1 MSLVQQNESKLTRM
15 GRTITYFVFFF
26 LLLGIARHLNGSAK
40 PSGKLS
46 LENSTITASTAI
58 VETCDIDEIYPSIKL
73 TKSEDFIVDHTDVLF
88 FKLHLAQVY
97 NSTTPSLCDTFREIP
112 QRPPLS

>member
-1 MSLVQQNESKLTRM
+1 M

-26 LLLGIARHLNGSAK
+26 LLLGIARYLNDSAK
-40 PSGKLS
+40 LNAKQSQATS
-46 LENSTITASTAI
+46 FISTDS
-58 VETCDIDEIYPSIKL
+58 VDTCDIDEIYPSIKL